1 MSAKAIA
8 AAGFDFYIKGAG
20 AYTLIQGITQ
30 FTPGWETQEDD
41 TSDFDGGGNDAHLV
55 TGRGKSWKIE
65 GNHKE
70 DPATGT
76 RDVGQALVEQLADE
90 VGEDAY
96 CQLKIISPGGN
107 TKEYYGTVRMDTGG
121 GGTTT
126 KTNWGFEFKRSGADV
141 A

>member
-8 AAGFDFYIKGAG
+8 AAGFDIYIKSTG
-20 AYTLIQGITQ
+20 AYTLIGGITQ
-30 FTPGWETQEDD
+30 FTPSFETQEDD
-41 TSDFDGGGNDAHLV
+41 TTAFESGGNDEHIV
-55 TGRGKSWKIE
+55 TGRGKSWKFE

-76 RDVGQALVEQLADE
+76 RDAGQVIVEALADE

-96 CQLKIISPGGN
+96 GQLKIVSPGGN
-107 TKEYYGTVRMDTGG
+107 VKEYLGTVRMDTGG